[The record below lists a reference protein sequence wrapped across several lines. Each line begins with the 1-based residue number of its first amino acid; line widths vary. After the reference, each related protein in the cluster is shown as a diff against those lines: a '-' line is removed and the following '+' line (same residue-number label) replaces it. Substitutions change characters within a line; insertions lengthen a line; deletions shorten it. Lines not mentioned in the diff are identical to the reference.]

1 MTRKEP
7 QPTKYTVLDANVDL
21 ASEIRRQPSRV
32 TFDRIENTHF
42 SGGRAF
48 GNASAEIPKKK
59 NYFEILG
66 VSHDC
71 SGVLSEILESTKYVL
86 YLING
91 LNWCCKILFVSFDRI
106 GDDIWFS
113 ADKELKKAYKSLAFK
128 LHPDKN
134 PEDPNAQAIIRFI
147 VFKEIWLI
155 LSVLRVSGQICRCER
170 SI

>member
-91 LNWCCKILFVSFDRI
+91 LN
-106 GDDIWFS
+106 
-113 ADKELKKAYKSLAFK
+113 
-128 LHPDKN
+128 
-134 PEDPNAQAIIRFI
+134 
-147 VFKEIWLI
+147 
-155 LSVLRVSGQICRCER
+155 
-170 SI
+170 